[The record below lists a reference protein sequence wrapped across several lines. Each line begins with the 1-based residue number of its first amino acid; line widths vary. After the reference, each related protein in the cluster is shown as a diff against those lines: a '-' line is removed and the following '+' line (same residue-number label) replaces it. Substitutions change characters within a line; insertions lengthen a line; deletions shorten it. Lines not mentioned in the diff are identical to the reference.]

1 MNPVEPVRS
10 HRMPLLPRSATF
22 RRWFAWVA
30 VLLAVLI
37 GYAITALTPGEAT
50 EQRAFVSTGAMY
62 QLVQTDP
69 FEATVT
75 GVRGASVVEVDSKKY
90 TTSGVWVVV
99 TMRLKAHGGKPIR
112 VSYAGLRDAAGRK
125 YEQPSRFLAPAYGCE
140 LEPGIPVTADFIFE
154 VPATVA
160 TGLSV
165 EVAPGLDQRMGAMVR
180 ITIPQSAATVLTW
193 QQNSTPLQVGAPK
206 LAS

>member
-1 MNPVEPVRS
+1 M
-10 HRMPLLPRSATF
+10 
-22 RRWFAWVA
+22 
-30 VLLAVLI
+30 
-37 GYAITALTPGEAT
+37 
-50 EQRAFVSTGAMY
+50 
-62 QLVQTDP
+62 
-69 FEATVT
+69 T

-99 TMRLKAHGGKPIR
+99 TMRLKAHGGKPMR
-112 VSYAGLRDAAGRK
+112 LSYAGLRDAAGSK

-180 ITIPQSAATVLTW
+180 ITIPQSAAAVLTW
-193 QQNSTPLQVGAPK
+193 AHSTIHRREVQGAAPEAGVMNLRRWSRRNRWGLIALVPA
-206 LAS
+206 LAIALVVPVEDFSRPAMGQAAARPGRGRRRRLGEL